1 MKRRIGSA
9 GFTLIEVMIS
19 LAIVGILAAI
29 ALPAYRHYIYAAQA
43 SQLLTNIDALRLM
56 SAEQNAT
63 AGWPDQLQ
71 TPPPSNKWPDPLKMN
86 SGNLLVPHFQSLV
99 KSDANGYPVAVFY
112 PIDERGTH
120 IVDEAHYKLPDNL
133 VYTFRPGAY
142 LAVYLID
149 PTALLHVHQT
159 STGPQQVAAH
169 PQPNP
174 QPTLKPQAQPQLAP
188 QLQPQ
193 ATPQATPQPQ
203 PQPLPTST
211 QTASAGN
218 AGSQTQAA
226 AVIQQQQQQGSNS
239 NSQNPNPA
247 GQSTSVVT
255 TPRPPA
261 QIPAACYTNK
271 GNLHYYNS
279 GHYSMCPHPD
289 EIINGVWYPR

>member
-1 MKRRIGSA
+1 MKTRREAA

-19 LAIVGILAAI
+19 LAIVAILAAI

-43 SQLLTNIDALRLM
+43 SRLLTNIDALRLM

-71 TPPPSNKWPDPLKMN
+71 TPPPSNRWPDPLNMN

-120 IVDEAHYKLPDNL
+120 IVDEARYKLPDNL

-149 PTALLHVHQT
+149 PTALLRVHHT
-159 STGPQQVAAH
+159 STGSQQAAAH
-169 PQPNP
+169 PQPTP
-174 QPTLKPQAQPQLAP
+174 QPLLKPQAQPQLAP
-188 QLQPQ
+188 QQQPQLKPQ
-193 ATPQATPQPQ
+193 ATPQAQ
-203 PQPLPTST
+203 PQPLPAST
-211 QTASAGN
+211 QTASTGN
-218 AGSQTQAA
+218 AGSQTQTST
-226 AVIQQQQQQGSNS
+226 VTQQQQQQGT
-239 NSQNPNPA
+239 NPA
-247 GQSTSVVT
+247 GQSSSVVT
-255 TPRPPA
+255 RPRPPA
-261 QIPAACYTNK
+261 QIPGACYTNK